1 MARLTSP
8 VRRPIEP
15 RCGRSNGLPVRFP
28 ASRSSITWS
37 PSASPPVSRRNVT
50 GQAAWRRVRR
60 PDGGELEVLSE
71 DSADQPLVFH
81 WGTPGAAVWF
91 EPLATAAAHAG
102 LRFVT
107 YSRPGYAGSTPRPGR
122 SVADA
127 AADVAAIL
135 DALGADTFVTL
146 GWSGGGPHAVA
157 CAALLPDR
165 CAAAASLAGV
175 APYGGE
181 GLDWLAGMGPENIE
195 EFSAAVEG
203 ESALNAAVL
212 KMAGELKTV
221 QGADVAAALGGL
233 VSDVDKRA
241 LTGEFADILAES
253 FRRSVSTGVAGW
265 RDDDLAFTRS
275 WGFDLG
281 SIRRPVAVWQGGQ
294 DRMVPFAHGQWL
306 AAHIPSARVHLYPDE
321 GHLSLGVASLDR
333 IVADLARLGSEAR
346 V

>member
-1 MARLTSP
+1 M
-8 VRRPIEP
+8 
-15 RCGRSNGLPVRFP
+15 
-28 ASRSSITWS
+28 
-37 PSASPPVSRRNVT
+37 
-50 GQAAWRRVRR
+50 
-60 PDGGELEVLSE
+60 LSE
-71 DSADQPLVFH
+71 DSGDQPLVFH

-181 GLDWLAGMGPENIE
+181 GLDWLAGMGPENVE

-203 ESALNAAVL
+203 EGALNAAVL
-212 KMAGELKTV
+212 KMAGEFQTV

-253 FRRSVSTGVAGW
+253 FRRSVSTGIAGW

-294 DRMVPFAHGQWL
+294 DRMVPFSHGQWL
-306 AAHIPSARVHLYPDE
+306 AGHIPSASARVHLYPEE

-333 IVADLARLGSEAR
+333 IVADLAQLAGQFP
-346 V
+346 

>member
-1 MARLTSP
+1 
-8 VRRPIEP
+8 
-15 RCGRSNGLPVRFP
+15 
-28 ASRSSITWS
+28 
-37 PSASPPVSRRNVT
+37 
-50 GQAAWRRVRR
+50 VRR

-71 DSADQPLVFH
+71 DSGDQPLVFH

-91 EPLATAAAHAG
+91 GPLATAAAHAG
-102 LRFVT
+102 LRFIT

-146 GWSGGGPHAVA
+146 GWSGGGPHAIA

-181 GLDWLAGMGPENIE
+181 KLDWLAGMGPENVE
-195 EFSAAVEG
+195 EFSAAVAG
-203 ESALNAAVL
+203 ERTLDAAVL
-212 KMAGELKTV
+212 KMAGESKTV

-241 LTGEFADILAES
+241 LTGEFADMLAES
-253 FRRSVSTGVAGW
+253 FRRSVSTGIAGW
-265 RDDDLAFTRS
+265 LDDDLAFTRS

-294 DRMVPFAHGQWL
+294 DRIVPFAHGQWL
-306 AAHIPSARVHLYPDE
+306 VAHIPSARVHLYPDE
-321 GHLSLGVASLDR
+321 GHLSLGVVSLDR